1 MTPKE
6 ELYRLVDRLPENEV
20 HAARRFLEF
29 LADLSRDPVLRA
41 LHEAPLDDEPLTPE
55 EAAESDA
62 AWKAYREGRD
72 KGEPLEKVRQKLP

>member
-1 MTPKE
+1 MAPKE
-6 ELYRLVDRLPENEV
+6 ELHELVDRLADSEV

-29 LADLSRDPVLRA
+29 LTDLSGDPVLCA
-41 LHEAPLDDEPLTPE
+41 LYEAPFDDEPLSPE

-72 KGEPLEKVRQKLP
+72 KGEPLERVRHELP